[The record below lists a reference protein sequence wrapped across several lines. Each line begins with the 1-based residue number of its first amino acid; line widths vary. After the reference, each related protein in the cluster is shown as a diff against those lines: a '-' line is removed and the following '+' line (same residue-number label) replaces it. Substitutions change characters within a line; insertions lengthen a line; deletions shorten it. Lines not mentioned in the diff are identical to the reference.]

1 MSTHFHLQRV
11 LRRLENLS
19 LEDRDKGAKLKRFE
33 EDAIK
38 ILTLAPHYQ
47 LSFREFTQMYERQF
61 QGPISLDI
69 SAYGFGSLSELF
81 RSMRDILEVSHKYT
95 YSDGTLYGGQVQLKE
110 AVRRRVEEE
119 EELTCIV
126 CMDFKRE
133 VVLVPC
139 THNNLCRPCAVKIF
153 QEDGRCPIDRILITD
168 IVPLSVAKQAI
179 SNQDAPIK
187 Y

>member
-81 RSMRDILEVSHKYT
+81 RSMRDTLEVSHKYT

-139 THNNLCRPCAVKIF
+139 THNNLCRSCAVKIF
-153 QEDGRCPIDRILITD
+153 QEDRRCPLDRIHITE
-168 IVPLSVAKQAI
+168 IVPLRT
-179 SNQDAPIK
+179 
-187 Y
+187 YYTY